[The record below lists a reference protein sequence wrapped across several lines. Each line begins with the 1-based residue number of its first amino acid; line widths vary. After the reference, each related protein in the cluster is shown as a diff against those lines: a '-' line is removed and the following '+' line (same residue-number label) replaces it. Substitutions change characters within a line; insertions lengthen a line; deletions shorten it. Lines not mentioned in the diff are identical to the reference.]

1 MKIRTRP
8 VILMHSERRLH
19 RRVSLAASAPYT
31 FRTASSWAALQ
42 EVIRDSP
49 PSALAV
55 VDPFATGSW
64 PGSGGDPLEGLVADF
79 PSLPVLVALPL
90 NEANPALL
98 RRLGDLGLA
107 GVIVVGH
114 DDTPTALRAHFDAAH
129 AAPLKRRLAAVLPP
143 GLSVQ
148 AHALLAACAE
158 LAADAGLARD
168 VAARFGASRR
178 TLVRMAERAA
188 LPAPRRLMVWMR
200 VLLAASLLDECSRSG
215 AEVARGCGFASDS
228 GLRRV
233 VGKYTGMSPKELR
246 RRGAFRT
253 AANRFVADLD
263 RYAAR
268 AARSEGSRDVPRRP
282 TTGTARRR
290 LMVAGG

>member
-8 VILMHSERRLH
+8 VIVMHSDHRLY

-31 FRTASSWAALQ
+31 LRTAASWMALQ
-42 EVIRDSP
+42 DVIRDSP

-55 VDPFATGSW
+55 VDPFADGSW
-64 PGSGGDPLEGLVADF
+64 PGSGCDPLEGLVSDF

-90 NEANPALL
+90 NAASPAVL
-98 RRLGDLGLA
+98 RRFGDLGVA
-107 GVIVVGH
+107 GVVVLGH
-114 DDTPTALRAHFDAAH
+114 DDTPTALRARFDGSH

-143 GLSVQ
+143 ELSVQ
-148 AHALLAACAE
+148 AHALLDACAE
-158 LAADAGLARD
+158 LAVDAGLARD
-168 VAARFGASRR
+168 VAGRFGASRR

-188 LPAPRRLMVWMR
+188 LPAPRRMMVWMR

-233 VGKYTGMSPKELR
+233 LGKYTGMSPKELR

-253 AANRFVADLD
+253 AADRFVADLE
-263 RYAAR
+263 RHAAWAAR
-268 AARSEGSRDVPRRP
+268 GEGSRDGPPRS